1 MTRDDGVRL
10 SILDNFGYSLYW
22 FLEFFV
28 VGHAGRKPR
37 DQRAHRGNIPAQ
49 T

>member
-1 MTRDDGVRL
+1 MNMDHGVKL
-10 SILDNFGYSLYW
+10 SILDNFGYSLYL

-28 VGHAGRKPR
+28 LGHAGRKPR
-37 DQRAHRGNIPAQ
+37 DQRAHRGNIPAK